1 MLMVEKSR
9 WLVTGHT
16 AVNSDE
22 RMLINSTE
30 PSVGKVSI
38 WVLGSESGFP
48 STGS

>member
-1 MLMVEKSR
+1 MLIVLKSGL
-9 WLVTGHT
+9 LVTGHN
-16 AVNSDE
+16 AVNSEE
-22 RMLINSTE
+22 RKLINSTE